1 MKCFNGW
8 RKPIVEN
15 VPMVEKL
22 SIVENV
28 SMVEEIPIVENA
40 LIVGKI
46 PIVENV
52 LMGKEKYHK
61 LKDVPMAEN

>member
-1 MKCFNGW
+1 
-8 RKPIVEN
+8 
-15 VPMVEKL
+15 MVEKL